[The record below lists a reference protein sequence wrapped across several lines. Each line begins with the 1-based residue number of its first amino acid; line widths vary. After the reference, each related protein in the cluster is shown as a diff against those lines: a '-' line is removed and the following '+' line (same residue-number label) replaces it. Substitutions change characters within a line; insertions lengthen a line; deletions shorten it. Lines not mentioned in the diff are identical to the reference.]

1 MINAIFFW
9 VILPE
14 TVKHPPKEMNYFFT
28 NASLFVPTIEKTDPR
43 PMTWRRVEEVERKQ
57 SYVAHAEK
65 SSKQFI
71 LGLFPG
77 TKVLPDDKVVRE
89 HNGSGPKEDAIV

>member
-1 MINAIFFW
+1 LTNAIFFW

-14 TVKHPPKEMNYFFT
+14 TVKHPLKEMNYLFT
-28 NASLFVPTIEKTDPR
+28 NAPLFVPTIEKTDPR

-65 SSKQFI
+65 S
-71 LGLFPG
+71 
-77 TKVLPDDKVVRE
+77 
-89 HNGSGPKEDAIV
+89 